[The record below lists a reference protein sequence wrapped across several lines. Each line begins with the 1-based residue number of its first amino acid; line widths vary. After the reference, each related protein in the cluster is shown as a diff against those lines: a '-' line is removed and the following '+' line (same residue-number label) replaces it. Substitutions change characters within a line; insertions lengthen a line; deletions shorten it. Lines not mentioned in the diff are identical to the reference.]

1 MKKLLKIVTLPVL
14 EPKLSKSEKADV
26 DVTDDEEVAVFYLTA
41 ASKDEVVDDSEDKN
55 LILSAADHL
64 RIGCGSASRSL
75 F

>member
-26 DVTDDEEVAVFYLTA
+26 DVTDDEEVAVVYLTA